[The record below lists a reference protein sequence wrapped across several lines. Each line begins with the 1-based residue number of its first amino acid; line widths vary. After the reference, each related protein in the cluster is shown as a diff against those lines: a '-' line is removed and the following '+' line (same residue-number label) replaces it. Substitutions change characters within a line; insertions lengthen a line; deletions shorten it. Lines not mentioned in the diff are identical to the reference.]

1 MKSTDL
7 LMQEHKLILRA
18 LDVLDAVADSMESTG
33 TADHMDVD
41 KVLGFLRWFADA
53 HHQAKEETILFPALK
68 RAAASQER
76 PIEHMSLEHN
86 QERAVVEDLE
96 TDLRLAK
103 LPEFV

>member
-33 TADHMDVD
+33 TADQADVD
-41 KVLGFLRWFADA
+41 KVLNFLRWFADA

-68 RAAASQER
+68 RAA
-76 PIEHMSLEHN
+76 
-86 QERAVVEDLE
+86 DLKIG
-96 TDLRLAK
+96 RSSI
-103 LPEFV
+103 